1 MCIGLPVVAPRVL
14 VPMIHLLRG
23 SEPDA
28 EATWVLDGTAPAPI
42 AAGMTTGTTVALPAG
57 VTAEGDG
64 IAIGETGVRVDAY
77 IDFLCPFCRQFEA
90 ASGDALKQMVA
101 EQLITLVYHPL
112 GFLDRLS
119 TTAYSSRASAAS
131 GCASD
136 GGRFVVFKD
145 ALFAVQPEEGG
156 PGLSDEQLVAV
167 GADVRLDV
175 DRFGACV
182 TARRYLP
189 WTAFVT
195 ERAIERGVSG
205 TPSVFVAG
213 TPVPASART
222 IAAAAAV
229 VAR

>member
-1 MCIGLPVVAPRVL
+1 MA
-14 VPMIHLLRG
+14 
-23 SEPDA
+23 
-28 EATWVLDGTAPAPI
+28 
-42 AAGMTTGTTVALPAG
+42 TGTQVALPTG

-136 GGRFVVFKD
+136 GGRFVAFKD

-156 PGLSDEQLVAV
+156 PGISEEQLVVV
-167 GADVRLDV
+167 GADVGLDI
-175 DRFGACV
+175 DSFGACV
-182 TARRYLP
+182 MARRYLP
-189 WTAFVT
+189 WAAFVT
-195 ERAIERGVSG
+195 QRAIERGVSG
-205 TPSVFVAG
+205 TPSVYVAG
-213 TPVPASART
+213 TPVPANERT
-222 IAAAAAV
+222 IAAAVAAF
-229 VAR
+229 ARRAHHARELQPW

>member
-1 MCIGLPVVAPRVL
+1 MT
-14 VPMIHLLRG
+14 
-23 SEPDA
+23 S
-28 EATWVLDGTAPAPI
+28 GTR
-42 AAGMTTGTTVALPAG
+42 VALPTG

-136 GGRFVVFKD
+136 GGRFMAFKD
-145 ALFAVQPEEGG
+145 ALFAVQPDEGG

-167 GADVRLDV
+167 GAEVGLDV
-175 DRFGACV
+175 DSFGACV
-182 TARRYLP
+182 RAGRYLP
-189 WTAFVT
+189 WTALVT
-195 ERAIERGVSG
+195 ERAVERGVSG
-205 TPSVFVAG
+205 TPSVYVAG
-213 TPVPASART
+213 TPVPANART
-222 IAAAAAV
+222 IAAAVAAV
-229 VAR
+229 AR

>member
-1 MCIGLPVVAPRVL
+1 MIVVGTIGDAVGTSAASRTPRT
-14 VPMIHLLRG
+14 
-23 SEPDA
+23 
-28 EATWVLDGTAPAPI
+28 TWVLDGRAPGPI
-42 AAGMTTGTTVALPAG
+42 AAGMTTQSQVALPAG

-64 IAIGETGVRVDAY
+64 IVVGETGVRVDAY

-90 ASGDALKQMVA
+90 TSGDALKQMVA

-136 GGRFVVFKD
+136 GGRFVAFKD

-167 GADVRLDV
+167 GADVGLDV
-175 DRFGACV
+175 DSFGACV
-182 TARRYLP
+182 MAGRYLP
-189 WTAFVT
+189 WAAFVT

-205 TPSVFVAG
+205 TPSVYVAG
-213 TPVPASART
+213 TPVPANART
-222 IAAAAAV
+222 IAAAVAAV
-229 VAR
+229 AH